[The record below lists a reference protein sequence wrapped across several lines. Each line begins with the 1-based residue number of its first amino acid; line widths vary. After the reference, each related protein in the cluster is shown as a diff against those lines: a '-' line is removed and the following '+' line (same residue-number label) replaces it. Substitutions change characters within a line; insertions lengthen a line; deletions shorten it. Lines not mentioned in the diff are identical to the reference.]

1 MIFWRKEV
9 LELHSE
15 GQQLQNKLFEGFI
28 LAATAGMVAWA
39 ILSWACVKISEHS
52 MFADDDSI

>member
-1 MIFWRKEV
+1 M

-15 GQQLQNKLFEGFI
+15 GQQLQNKLFKGFI